1 MSMGITYYWCGLTF
15 SSSGNLPDTGFQ
27 HMSPVLAGK
36 FFATEP
42 ERQPITVII
51 SVLKI
56 EALKN
61 NNIFQNNLQFWPISA
76 EAAYLCFKEH
86 WQKWVLEDPLS
97 QGLKNMPWL
106 SKESLSGYMYWEPQF
121 LSMGYRHFHS
131 MGFT

>member
-61 NNIFQNNLQFWPISA
+61 NNIFQNNLQFGPISA

-106 SKESLSGYMYWEPQF
+106 SKESLSGYMCWEPQF

>member
-61 NNIFQNNLQFWPISA
+61 NNIFQNNLQFWPSSA

-86 WQKWVLEDPLS
+86 QQKWVLVDPLS

>member
-1 MSMGITYYWCGLTF
+1 MSLGITHFWSGLTF
-15 SSSGNLPDTGFQ
+15 PSSGNLPDTGFQ
-27 HMSPVLAGK
+27 RRSPVLTRK

-76 EAAYLCFKEH
+76 EAAYLCFKKH
-86 WQKWVLEDPLS
+86 QQKRVLEDPLS
-97 QGLKNMPWL
+97 QGLKNVSWL
-106 SKESLSGYMYWEPQF
+106 SKESLPGYMC
-121 LSMGYRHFHS
+121 
-131 MGFT
+131 